1 VLTSLL
7 IDLAILATFVLLG
20 LKLARAM
27 APEADRLLLT
37 SVAFPL
43 GSGIYTWCVFC
54 LAWAGLP
61 IGRGLLAFVAAA
73 LLAGSILLGR
83 ITGRRAGGSAILSRA
98 PVSATMPDRILWGIL
113 GVLLLVALAL
123 SVGRSYSAY
132 DAAAGWAVK
141 GYGIALEGELDAGR
155 VWGLF
160 RLGYP
165 LNIMLQIA
173 TFSLFEGETLPG
185 SKLLFPLY
193 LVAICLGS
201 YRFWRKYGVPSRAA
215 LLATAF
221 LATNPVAF
229 LHATNGYANLAFAAS
244 LILGVL
250 LSLEGILEGSGGLQ
264 GIGGLLLGVA
274 AWTRPEGIGFY
285 LAVVLGLMLLRAR
298 REIGTIRALPWLVPG
313 AVIVL
318 GWFVFAWKAVMVGH
332 LGETIR
338 AVPSGLT
345 LGDANL
351 FELYLIPRLFLER
364 AISPGNWG
372 LFLPVVLALSLLGL
386 AARRSWQRPL
396 MLSLVVLTLIAAA
409 LPVLIYYA
417 RAFAPS
423 TDFQAVLRRDF
434 DRAFLPGFLMLCI
447 TAVQAAAGR
456 YQAAT
461 PMDGKPMPQTALP
474 AGAGDSRAAR

>member
-1 VLTSLL
+1 MLTSLL
-7 IDLAILATFVLLG
+7 IDLVILAAFVLLG
-20 LKLARAM
+20 LQLARAI
-27 APEADRLLLT
+27 APAADRLLLT

-54 LAWAGLP
+54 LAWVGLP
-61 IGRGLLAFVAAA
+61 IGRGLLALVAAA
-73 LLAGSILLGR
+73 LLTGSIVFGR
-83 ITGRRAGGSAILSRA
+83 ITKRRAGGSAMLSRV
-98 PVSATMPDRILWGIL
+98 PVSAAMPDRILWGIL
-113 GVLLLVALAL
+113 GVLLLVALSL

-141 GYGIALEGELDAGR
+141 GYGMALEGELDAGR

-193 LVAICLGS
+193 LAAICLGS
-201 YRFWRKYGVPSRAA
+201 YRFWRKYGVPSRPA

-229 LHATNGYANLAFAAS
+229 LQATNGYANLAFAAA
-244 LILGVL
+244 LVLGVL
-250 LSLEGILEGSGGLQ
+250 LSLEGILEGNGGLQ
-264 GIGGLLLGVA
+264 GIGGLLLGIA
-274 AWTRPEGIGFY
+274 AWTRPEGIGFS
-285 LAVVLGLMLLRAR
+285 AVVVLGLILLRASAR
-298 REIGTIRALPWLVPG
+298 IGTIRGLHWLAPG

-318 GWFVFAWKAVMVGH
+318 GWYAFAWKAVMVGH

-338 AVPSGLT
+338 AVPSGLS

-351 FELYLIPRLFLER
+351 LELYLIPRLFLER

-372 LFLPVVLALSLLGL
+372 LFLPAVLALSLLGL

-434 DRAFLPGFLMLCI
+434 DRAFLPGFFMLCI

-456 YQAAT
+456 LQAAI
-461 PMDGKPMPQTALP
+461 PMVGEPRPQTAFP
-474 AGAGDSRAAR
+474 AGARDSRAAR

>member
-1 VLTSLL
+1 MLTSLL
-7 IDLAILATFVLLG
+7 IDLVILATFVLLG
-20 LKLARAM
+20 LQLARAI
-27 APEADRLLLT
+27 APAADRLLLT

-54 LAWAGLP
+54 LAWVGLS
-61 IGRGLLAFVAAA
+61 IGRGLMAFVAVA
-73 LLAGSILLGR
+73 LLAGSLLLGR
-83 ITGRRAGGSAILSRA
+83 ITRPRAGASALPTRVPARA
-98 PVSATMPDRILWGIL
+98 SVPDRLIWGIL
-113 GVLLLVALAL
+113 GALLIAALAL

-141 GYGIALEGELDAGR
+141 GYGMALEGELEAGR

-173 TFSLFEGETLPG
+173 TFSLFEGEVLPG
-185 SKLLFPLY
+185 SKLIFPLY
-193 LVAICLGS
+193 LVAVCLGG
-201 YRFWRKYGVPSRAA
+201 YRFWRKYGVPSRPA

-229 LHATNGYANLAFAAS
+229 LHATNGYANLAFAAT
-244 LILGVL
+244 LTIGIL
-250 LSLEGILEGSGGLQ
+250 LSVEGLLESSGSLL
-264 GIGGLLLGVA
+264 GIGGLLLGIA
-274 AWTRPEGIGFY
+274 AWTRPEGIGYY
-285 LAVVLGLMLLRAR
+285 LAVVLGLVLLRAR
-298 REIGTIRALPWLVPG
+298 ARIVSRRALAWLAPG

-318 GWFVFAWKAVMVGH
+318 GWYAFAWKAVMVGH

-351 FELYLIPRLFLER
+351 LELYLIPRLFLER

-372 LFLPVVLALSLLGL
+372 LFLPAVLALSLLGL

-434 DRAFLPGFLMLCI
+434 DRAFLPGFFMLCI

-456 YQAAT
+456 LQAAI
-461 PMDGKPMPQTALP
+461 PMVGEPRPQTAFP
-474 AGAGDSRAAR
+474 AGARDSRAAR